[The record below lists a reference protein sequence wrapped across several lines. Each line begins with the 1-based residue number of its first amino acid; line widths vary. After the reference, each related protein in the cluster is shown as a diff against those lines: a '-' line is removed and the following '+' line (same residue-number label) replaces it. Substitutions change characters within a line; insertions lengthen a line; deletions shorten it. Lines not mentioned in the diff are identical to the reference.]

1 LPPLSHELRNECVEE
16 LNCQLGE
23 KNGAILGNLPLRESR
38 NRGMEGDEG
47 KRGEK

>member
-1 LPPLSHELRNECVEE
+1 LRNECVEE
-16 LNCQLGE
+16 FNCQLGE